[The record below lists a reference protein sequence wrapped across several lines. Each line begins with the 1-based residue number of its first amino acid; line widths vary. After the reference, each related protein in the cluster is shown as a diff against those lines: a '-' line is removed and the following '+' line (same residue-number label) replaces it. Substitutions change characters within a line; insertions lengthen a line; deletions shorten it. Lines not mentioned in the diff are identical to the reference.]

1 MGDSEAPADG
11 LGAAATLGAAAAG
24 FPCYYMLLMKYVTS
38 FLTTFLIYFLVFGY
52 LDYKGIISKI
62 MDFFIQIP
70 EKIFGFLSSLV
81 PNFIKNFFKK
91 FLSPFHNFFS
101 QTIPDYLNKK
111 KEEAKKP
118 LEKRLD
124 ELKQKEADILKNK
137 NAKPLFIF
145 SNWLNNA
152 LSNVKIAGTTFWEK
166 LKDVVFA
173 GLILSLFYYA
183 IWYLIMVVFVNMIK
197 YALNSAIGGAQMLQQ
212 IQGLKAA
219 MAAGGG
225 VVP

>member
-1 MGDSEAPADG
+1 MGDSDAPAAA
-11 LGAAATLGAAAAG
+11 LGPAAAG

-62 MDFFIQIP
+62 MDFFIKIP

-111 KEEAKKP
+111 KEDVKKP
-118 LEKRLD
+118 LDKRLD
-124 ELKQKEADILKNK
+124 ELKKKEADILKNK

-145 SNWLNNA
+145 SNWLNTA
-152 LSNVKIAGTTFWEK
+152 LSNVKVAGATFWEK

-183 IWYLIMVVFVNMIK
+183 IWYLIMVLFVNVIK
-197 YALNSAIGGAQMLQQ
+197 YALNSAMGGAQMLEQ

-219 MAAGGG
+219 MGSQMGTLS
-225 VVP
+225 P

>member
-1 MGDSEAPADG
+1 MGDSDAPAP
-11 LGAAATLGAAAAG
+11 TLGAAIAG

-38 FLTTFLIYFLVFGY
+38 FLSTFLIYFLVFGY

-62 MDFFIQIP
+62 MDFFIKIP

-111 KEEAKKP
+111 KEDLKKP
-118 LEKRLD
+118 LDKRLD
-124 ELKQKEADILKNK
+124 ELKKKEADILKNK
-137 NAKPLFIF
+137 NAKPLFFF
-145 SNWLNNA
+145 SNWLNTA
-152 LSNVKIAGTTFWEK
+152 ISNIKTTGVSFWEK

-183 IWYLIMVVFVNMIK
+183 IWYLIMVVLVNVVK
-197 YALNSAIGGAQMLQQ
+197 YALNSAMGGAQMLEQ

-219 MAAGGG
+219 MG
-225 VVP
+225 P

>member
-1 MGDSEAPADG
+1 MGDSEAPA
-11 LGAAATLGAAAAG
+11 AALGAAAAG

-62 MDFFIQIP
+62 IHFFIKIP

-81 PNFIKNFFKK
+81 PNFIKNIFKK
-91 FLSPFHNFFS
+91 FLSPFYNFFS
-101 QTIPDYLNKK
+101 KSIPKYLNEK
-111 KEEAKKP
+111 KEQIKKP
-118 LEKRLD
+118 LDKRLD
-124 ELKQKEADILKNK
+124 ELKKKEAAILANK

-183 IWYLIMVVFVNMIK
+183 IWYLIMVVLVNIVK
-197 YALNSAIGGAQMLQQ
+197 YALNSAMGGAQMLEQ

-225 VVP
+225 GVAP

>member
-1 MGDSEAPADG
+1 MADLPSLSS
-11 LGAAATLGAAAAG
+11 LGPAAAG

-62 MDFFIQIP
+62 MDFFIKIP

-111 KEEAKKP
+111 KEDVKKP
-118 LEKRLD
+118 LDKRLD
-124 ELKQKEADILKNK
+124 ELKKKEADILKNK

-145 SNWLNNA
+145 SNWLNTA
-152 LSNVKIAGTTFWEK
+152 LSNVKVAGATFWEK

-183 IWYLIMVVFVNMIK
+183 IWYLIMVLFVNVIK
-197 YALNSAIGGAQMLQQ
+197 YALNSAMGGAQMLEQ

-219 MAAGGG
+219 MGSQMGTLSS
-225 VVP
+225 

>member
-1 MGDSEAPADG
+1 MGDSDAPAAA
-11 LGAAATLGAAAAG
+11 LGPAAAG

-62 MDFFIQIP
+62 IHFFIKIP

-81 PNFIKNFFKK
+81 PNFIKNIFKK

-101 QTIPDYLNKK
+101 KTIPNYLNEK
-111 KEEAKKP
+111 KEQIKKP
-118 LEKRLD
+118 LDKRLD
-124 ELKQKEADILKNK
+124 ELKKKEADILKNK

-145 SNWLNNA
+145 SKWLNNT
-152 LSNVKIAGTTFWEK
+152 LSSVKIAGTTFWEK

-183 IWYLIMVVFVNMIK
+183 IWYLIMVVLVNIVK
-197 YALNSAIGGAQMLQQ
+197 YALNSAMGGAQMLEQ

-219 MAAGGG
+219 MAPGGG
-225 VVP
+225 FAP